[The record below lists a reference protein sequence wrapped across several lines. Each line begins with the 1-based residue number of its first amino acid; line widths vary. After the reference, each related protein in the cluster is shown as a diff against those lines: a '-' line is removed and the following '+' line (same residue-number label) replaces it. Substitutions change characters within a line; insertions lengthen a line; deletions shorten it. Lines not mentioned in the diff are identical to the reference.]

1 MSLYSSEIEIKIP
14 FYDLDPMNIVWHGNY
29 IKYLESSKPN
39 NNKKGQHTF

>member
-29 IKYLESSKPN
+29 IKYLEQARCKL
-39 NNKKGQHTF
+39 F